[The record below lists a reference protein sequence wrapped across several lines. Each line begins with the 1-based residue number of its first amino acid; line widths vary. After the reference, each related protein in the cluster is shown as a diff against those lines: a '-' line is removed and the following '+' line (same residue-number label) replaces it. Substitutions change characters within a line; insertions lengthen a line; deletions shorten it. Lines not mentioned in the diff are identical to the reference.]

1 MPLRQIRSDGC
12 MLRRFYKFYRQNYL
26 PINGAVIGL
35 LIGLSFHFLGIIA
48 TIFLAICTFAGYWI
62 GRQLKKDKSFLRN
75 LLDKI
80 LPPGSY
86 R

>member
-1 MPLRQIRSDGC
+1 
-12 MLRRFYKFYRQNYL
+12 MLRRLYKFYRTNYYG
-26 PINGAVIGL
+26 INGA
-35 LIGLSFHFLGIIA
+35 LIGLAIGFSFVFIGFFKTLFIS
-48 TIFLAICTFAGYWI
+48 LCVFAGFWL
-62 GRQLKKDKSFLRN
+62 GRKLQKDKEFIKK

>member
-1 MPLRQIRSDGC
+1 
-12 MLRRFYKFYRQNYL
+12 MLRRLYKFYRSHFY
-26 PINGAVIGL
+26 PVNGAIIGL
-35 LIGLSFHFLGIIA
+35 LVGLSFHYLG
-48 TIFLAICTFAGYWI
+48 FLATLFLALCIFVGYWI
-62 GRQLKKDKSFLRN
+62 GRRLQKDRYFLRN

>member
-1 MPLRQIRSDGC
+1 
-12 MLRRFYKFYRQNYL
+12 MLRKLYKFYRNNYWG
-26 PINGAVIGL
+26 INGA
-35 LIGLSFHFLGIIA
+35 LIGLCLGLCLVFLGILKTVI
-48 TIFLAICTFAGYWI
+48 LAACVFVGFYI
-62 GRQLKKDKSFLRN
+62 GRKLQKDKNFLRD

>member
-1 MPLRQIRSDGC
+1 
-12 MLRRFYKFYRQNYL
+12 MLRRLYKFYRTHYWG
-26 PINGAVIGL
+26 INGG
-35 LIGLSFHFLGIIA
+35 LIGLGLGLSVVMIGLIQ
-48 TIFLAICTFAGYWI
+48 TLFIAICILIGYYI
-62 GRQLKKDKSFLRN
+62 GKRLQKDRDFLRK

>member
-1 MPLRQIRSDGC
+1 
-12 MLRRFYKFYRQNYL
+12 MLRRLYKFYRTHFYSL
-26 PINGAVIGL
+26 NGAFVGL
-35 LIGLSFHFLGIIA
+35 LIGLSVHFLGIFA
-48 TIFLAICTFAGYWI
+48 TIFLALCIFAGYWVGKQI
-62 GRQLKKDKSFLRN
+62 QKDRSFLRN

>member
-1 MPLRQIRSDGC
+1 
-12 MLRRFYKFYRQNYL
+12 MLRRLYKFYRTHFY
-26 PINGAVIGL
+26 PVNGAIVGL
-35 LIGLSFHFLGIIA
+35 LIGLSFYFFGIFA
-48 TIFLAICTFAGYWI
+48 TIFIAACTFVGYWVGKQI
-62 GRQLKKDKSFLRN
+62 QKDRSFLRN

>member
-1 MPLRQIRSDGC
+1 
-12 MLRRFYKFYRQNYL
+12 MLRRLYKFYRTHFY
-26 PINGAVIGL
+26 PVNGAIIGL
-35 LIGLSFHFLGIIA
+35 LIGLSFHFLGLIA
-48 TIFLAICTFAGYWI
+48 TIFIAACMIVGYWV
-62 GRQLKKDKSFLRN
+62 GKQMQKDRSFLRN

>member
-1 MPLRQIRSDGC
+1 
-12 MLRRFYKFYRQNYL
+12 MLRRLYKYYRNHFYGV
-26 PINGAVIGL
+26 NGAIIGL
-35 LIGLSFHFLGIIA
+35 LVGLSFVFVGILETLFLSVCVIA
-48 TIFLAICTFAGYWI
+48 GFFVGHRL
-62 GRQLKKDKSFLRN
+62 QKDKDFLKN

>member
-1 MPLRQIRSDGC
+1 
-12 MLRRFYKFYRQNYL
+12 MLRRLYKFYRTHFY
-26 PINGAVIGL
+26 PVNGAIIGL
-35 LIGLSFHFLGIIA
+35 LVGLSFHFLGIIA
-48 TIFLAICTFAGYWI
+48 TVFIAACMVVGCII
-62 GRQLKKDKSFLRN
+62 GKQIQKDRSFLRN

>member
-1 MPLRQIRSDGC
+1 
-12 MLRRFYKFYRQNYL
+12 MLRRLYKFYRTHFY
-26 PINGAVIGL
+26 PVNGAIIGL

-48 TIFLAICTFAGYWI
+48 TLFLALCVFVGYWV
-62 GRQLKKDKSFLRN
+62 GRQIQKDRSFLRN

>member
-1 MPLRQIRSDGC
+1 
-12 MLRRFYKFYRQNYL
+12 MLRRLYKFYRQNYQ
-26 PINGAVIGL
+26 PINGALAGL
-35 LIGLSFHFLGIIA
+35 LIGLAFHFLGFFA
-48 TIFLAICTFAGYWI
+48 TIFIALCVFAGFWI
-62 GRQLKKDKSFLRN
+62 GRQLKKDKSFFKN

>member
-1 MPLRQIRSDGC
+1 

-26 PINGAVIGL
+26 PINGALAGL
-35 LIGLSFHFLGIIA
+35 FIGLSFHFLGIIA
-48 TIFLAICTFAGYWI
+48 TLFLALCTFAGYWI

>member
-1 MPLRQIRSDGC
+1 
-12 MLRRFYKFYRQNYL
+12 MLRRLYKFYRMHFYSL
-26 PINGAVIGL
+26 NGALIGL
-35 LIGLSFHFLGIIA
+35 LIGLSVHFLGIFA
-48 TIFLAICTFAGYWI
+48 TIFLALCVFAGYWV
-62 GRQLKKDKSFLRN
+62 GKQVQKDRSFLRN

>member
-1 MPLRQIRSDGC
+1 MH
-12 MLRRFYKFYRQNYL
+12 FY
-26 PINGAVIGL
+26 PINGALVGL
-35 LIGLSFHFLGIIA
+35 LIGLSIYFLGIIA
-48 TIFLAICTFAGYWI
+48 SVFLALCIFAGYWI
-62 GRQLKKDKSFLRN
+62 GKQIQKDRSFLRN